1 MSIRRTSLGIAVVLA
16 TLFLSVISWELWQ
29 TVNQR
34 SATEQL
40 VQAGQATNW
49 VSQAT
54 IELSL
59 ERSVMQV
66 TLNLPDPI
74 QPAFR
79 QIIDQQRE
87 LSSGR
92 FDAVAQAV
100 RANADMRRGPEF
112 NSSLAELRSEIDGI
126 RREADR
132 LLALP
137 RADRPDAAVGTLPRR
152 MKALIEDFAQLPI
165 ALRSETA
172 RVPSTVLTLK
182 AIQHSAWAIR
192 EYGGRERT
200 YFAIAAAAGTLID
213 SETRQEMAGLH
224 AQAELAMTSLAM
236 LSGYAGLPDHVPTQ
250 IQEVGSVYFDT
261 YRDLRLSMMAAS
273 DAGQPYPVD
282 FQTFFAE
289 STAALDTAVE
299 LSYLA
304 GDESDDFLRRQI
316 ARDTLILAAYGVVL
330 VLAVLTCGYQ
340 IYYMRRRVT
349 GRLAGLSGLITRLAQ
364 GDKGV
369 DAERYD
375 GRDEIGEIARTL
387 QVFRQSMIEAERLGA
402 EQAEQQ
408 AAHIARGER
417 MAGLAQR
424 FETAV
429 SGVLGEVAQASE
441 AMDETATAMTAI
453 ATETR
458 QRVAS
463 VCGASDQASSNVA
476 TVATATEDLSQ
487 TIAEITDQVRHSAAI
502 AGRAVGQA
510 AETEETVGQ
519 LVQAAEHIGEV
530 VRLISDIANQTN
542 LLALNAT
549 IEAARAGEAGKGF
562 AVVASEVKS
571 LAGQTAKATD
581 EIGQQ
586 IAEIQSATNGA
597 AGAISQIA
605 ATVEEVNGIAAQ
617 IAGAVE
623 QQAQATG
630 EITRNVQEAAHGT
643 QTVND
648 TVSGVNEAAD
658 QTGQAAKQVQAAV
671 EELSSQT
678 KELRQEVDS
687 FLRDVKSA

>member
-1 MSIRRTSLGIAVVLA
+1 MILA
-16 TLFLSVISWELWQ
+16 TLFLSLISWELWR
-29 TVNQR
+29 TIDQR

-40 VQAGQATNW
+40 VQTGQATNW
-49 VSQAT
+49 VNQAT

-79 QIIDQQRE
+79 RIIDEQRR
-87 LSSGR
+87 LSGER
-92 FDAVAQAV
+92 FDVVADAV
-100 RANADMRRGPEF
+100 RANAGLRRGSEF
-112 NSSLAELRSEIDGI
+112 TGSLAELRAEIDDI
-126 RREADR
+126 RQEADR

-137 RADRPDAAVGTLPRR
+137 RADRPDGAVDALPRR

-165 ALRSETA
+165 ALRSETS
-172 RVPSTVLTLK
+172 RIPSAVLSLK
-182 AIQHSAWAIR
+182 EIQHNAWAIR

-200 YFAIAAAAGTLID
+200 YLAIAAATGTPID
-213 SETRQEMAGLH
+213 AQTRQEMAALH
-224 AQAELAMTSLAM
+224 ARAEGAMTSLDI
-236 LSGYAGLPDHVPTQ
+236 LSGHAGLPDQVLTQ
-250 IQEVGSVYFDT
+250 VRQVASVYFGT
-261 YRDLRLSMMAAS
+261 YRGLREDMMAAS
-273 DAGQPYPVD
+273 DAARPYPVD
-282 FQTFFAE
+282 FQTFFVD

-304 GDESDDFLRRQI
+304 GDQSVDVLRRQI
-316 ARDTLILAAYGVVL
+316 AQDTVALAAYGLVL

-340 IYYMRRRVT
+340 IYYIRRRVT
-349 GRLAGLSGLITRLAQ
+349 GRLTGLSGLMTRLAR
-364 GDKGV
+364 GDKSV
-369 DAERYD
+369 DAQEYD

-387 QVFRQSMIEAERLGA
+387 QVFRQSMVEAERLSA

-408 AAHIARGER
+408 QAQIARGER
-417 MAGLAQR
+417 MTGLTHR
-424 FETAV
+424 FEAAV
-429 SGVLGEVAQASE
+429 SSVLGEVAQASE
-441 AMDETATAMTAI
+441 AMDETANAMTAI

-458 QRVAS
+458 QRVAG
-463 VCGASDQASSNVA
+463 VCTASDKASSNV
-476 TVATATEDLSQ
+476 TIVATATENLSK
-487 TIAEITDQVRHSAAI
+487 TIAEITDQVRQSATI

-510 AETEETVGQ
+510 GETEDSVGQ
-519 LVQAAEHIGEV
+519 LVRAAERIGEV
-530 VRLISDIANQTN
+530 VQLISDIANQTN

-586 IAEIQSATNGA
+586 IAEIQLATNGA
-597 AGAISQIA
+597 ANAISQIA
-605 ATVEEVNGIAAQ
+605 ATVEEINGIATL

-623 QQAQATG
+623 QQALATG

-658 QTGQAAKQVQAAV
+658 QTGQAAKQVQAAAA
-671 EELSSQT
+671 ELSGQT
-678 KELRQEVDS
+678 KGLRQEVDS
-687 FLRDVKSA
+687 FLRDVKAA